1 MVTTIDTSNAAISPK
16 PKHDKLCILR
26 ESYLNLINK
35 LAPKVDKKV
44 RYCAALSINYH
55 YHCQQWKVKVH
66 RTPWWY
72 QKLKQIH
79 KDFLG
84 LFSLHVVR
92 ASQEL
97 LIDLGL
103 LERRFN
109 PGNGQDK
116 TYQYNLRWDKVQAA
130 LAAMRNQPAA
140 ETLTVSKT
148 KAAKAK
154 CGSKARRFRSE
165 SEGLTVEHHT
175 KIQSEAIRSNSQ
187 EESELENFYNP
198 EPNTADQ
205 AEEELLCDNAVLD
218 VEEEML
224 CDNAVLDVEE
234 ELLCDNAVLDVEEE
248 LLCDN
253 AGFDVE
259 EELLCDNAG
268 FDVEEELLCDNAG
281 FDVEEELLCD
291 NVGLDDVWESQE
303 QPSCHQEPSSAP
315 PKPRKSKKI
324 NARQSKICSAFLLDE
339 PVFIQW
345 WVNRLLKTKFG
356 TEELVLTPQA
366 FVRSSIRKHPEQAL
380 DMWDSFQSEMSHR
393 VENYNTRVEHGCQI
407 SREEQEQIQAIA
419 PFATPIERVA
429 ALPESRPEA
438 PAQSVA
444 VLPESQPLSPAQP
457 KASIQVEAP
466 PDAEN
471 PDAYQEW
478 KCTQEFAPAPEG
490 FFQQMMTRITGK
502 MSMPK
507 AEKVQRR
514 SVVSELER
522 LNADIL
528 DPVLRP
534 EVLRR
539 VMASDC
545 YVVDFDEQGVPYQVR
560 RL

>member
-1 MVTTIDTSNAAISPK
+1 MVTAIDTSNAAVSPK

-130 LAAMRNQPAA
+130 LAAMQNQPAA
-140 ETLTVSKT
+140 KTLAGSKT

-205 AEEELLCDNAVLD
+205 AEEE
-218 VEEEML
+218 ML
-224 CDNAVLDVEE
+224 CDNVVFDVEE
-234 ELLCDNAVLDVEEE
+234 ELLCDNAV
-248 LLCDN
+248 
-253 AGFDVE
+253 FDVE
-259 EELLCDNAG
+259 EELLCDNAV
-268 FDVEEELLCDNAG
+268 FDVEEELLCDNAV

-291 NVGLDDVWESQE
+291 NAVIEDVWESQE
-303 QPSCHQEPSSAP
+303 QPSCHEEPYPAP

-393 VENYNTRVEHGCQI
+393 VENYNTRLEHGCQI
-407 SREEQEQIQAIA
+407 SREEHEQIQAIA
-419 PFATPIERVA
+419 PFAMPIERAA

-438 PAQSVA
+438 PAQLVA
-444 VLPESQPLSPAQP
+444 TLPESQPKAPAQP
-457 KASIQVEAP
+457 KASTQIEAP

-478 KCTQEFAPAPEG
+478 KSTQEFAPAPEG

-507 AEKVQRR
+507 AEKVERR
-514 SVVSELER
+514 GVVSELER

-539 VMASDC
+539 VMASDS

-560 RL
+560 RV

>member
-1 MVTTIDTSNAAISPK
+1 MITAIHTSIAAVNPKTSIASFPSKTKISLFYREHK
-16 PKHDKLCILR
+16 ELLEYLDQEIKTRVSCCGAKLF
-26 ESYLNLINK
+26 
-35 LAPKVDKKV
+35 
-44 RYCAALSINYH
+44 NYFGRWTD
-55 YHCQQWKVKVH
+55 WKV
-66 RTPWWY
+66 PLYNNEWIY
-72 QKLKQIH
+72 QPLMQIYEDLMREH
-79 KDFLG
+79 
-84 LFSLHVVR
+84 SLHVIR
-92 ASQEL
+92 EAIAL
-97 LIDLGL
+97 LIRLGF
-103 LERRFN
+103 LERRKN
-109 PGNGQDK
+109 LRANNWRNGQDRV
-116 TYQYNLRWDKVQAA
+116 YQYRLRKDRLEAA
-130 LAAMRNQPAA
+130 LLSFEASKSA
-140 ETLTVSKT
+140 ESIETNPFV
-148 KAAKAK
+148 
-154 CGSKARRFRSE
+154 RSE
-165 SEGLTVEHHT
+165 RQKLSSESSSFSVERHT
-175 KIQSEAIRSNSQ
+175 QIHSIDCSINSLRECVVEKEVEEEEACQ
-187 EESELENFYNP
+187 EEEVPWNLIEQRTIITIEQEIQELYGFG
-198 EPNTADQ
+198 D
-205 AEEELLCDNAVLD
+205 EEELSQDQSVIDESHFSA
-218 VEEEML
+218 
-224 CDNAVLDVEE
+224 APVEE
-234 ELLCDNAVLDVEEE
+234 ELEEE
-248 LLCDN
+248 PQEAADLRKQ
-253 AGFDVE
+253 V
-259 EELLCDNAG
+259 
-268 FDVEEELLCDNAG
+268 
-281 FDVEEELLCD
+281 LCD
-291 NVGLDDVWESQE
+291 NVIIEDVWDSQE
-303 QPSCHQEPSSAP
+303 QPSCHEEPFSAP
-315 PKPRKSKKI
+315 PKPRKQKKF

-356 TEELVLTPQA
+356 AEELVLTPQA
-366 FVRSSIRKHPEQAL
+366 FVRSSIRKRPEQAL

>member
-1 MVTTIDTSNAAISPK
+1 
-16 PKHDKLCILR
+16 
-26 ESYLNLINK
+26 
-35 LAPKVDKKV
+35 
-44 RYCAALSINYH
+44 
-55 YHCQQWKVKVH
+55 
-66 RTPWWY
+66 
-72 QKLKQIH
+72 
-79 KDFLG
+79 
-84 LFSLHVVR
+84 
-92 ASQEL
+92 
-97 LIDLGL
+97 LGL

-205 AEEELLCDNAVLD
+205 AEEELLCDNAGY
-218 VEEEML
+218 
-224 CDNAVLDVEE
+224 DVEE
-234 ELLCDNAVLDVEEE
+234 ELPCDNAGYDVEEE

-253 AGFDVE
+253 AGYDVEEELPCDNAGYDVE

-268 FDVEEELLCDNAG
+268 YDVEEELLCDNAG
-281 FDVEEELLCD
+281 YDVEEELLCD
-291 NVGLDDVWESQE
+291 NAGLEDVWESQE

-438 PAQSVA
+438 PAQLVA
-444 VLPESQPLSPAQP
+444 ALPESQPEAPAQ
-457 KASIQVEAP
+457 IEAP

-502 MSMPK
+502 RSMPK
-507 AEKVQRR
+507 AEKVERR
-514 SVVSELER
+514 PAVSELER

-539 VMASDC
+539 VMASDS

-560 RL
+560 KL

>member
-1 MVTTIDTSNAAISPK
+1 
-16 PKHDKLCILR
+16 
-26 ESYLNLINK
+26 
-35 LAPKVDKKV
+35 
-44 RYCAALSINYH
+44 
-55 YHCQQWKVKVH
+55 
-66 RTPWWY
+66 
-72 QKLKQIH
+72 
-79 KDFLG
+79 
-84 LFSLHVVR
+84 
-92 ASQEL
+92 
-97 LIDLGL
+97 LGL

-130 LAAMRNQPAA
+130 LAAMQNQPAA
-140 ETLTVSKT
+140 KTLAVSKT

-175 KIQSEAIRSNSQ
+175 KIRSEAIRSNSQ

-205 AEEELLCDNAVLD
+205 AEELLCDNAAID
-218 VEEEML
+218 
-224 CDNAVLDVEE
+224 DEE
-234 ELLCDNAVLDVEEE
+234 ELLCDNAAIDDEEE

-253 AGFDVE
+253 AAIDDE
-259 EELLCDNAG
+259 EELLCDNA
-268 FDVEEELLCDNAG
+268 AI
-281 FDVEEELLCD
+281 
-291 NVGLDDVWESQE
+291 DDVWESQE
-303 QPSCHQEPSSAP
+303 QQIYHKEPCSAP

-366 FVRSSIRKHPEQAL
+366 FVRSSIRRRPEQAL

-419 PFATPIERVA
+419 PYATPIERVA

-438 PAQSVA
+438 PAQLVA
-444 VLPESQPLSPAQP
+444 TLPESQPLSPAQS
-457 KASIQVEAP
+457 KASTQIEAP

-478 KCTQEFAPAPEG
+478 KSTQEFAPAPPG
-490 FFQQMMTRITGK
+490 FFQQMMTRIKGK

-507 AEKVQRR
+507 AEKVERR
-514 SVVSELER
+514 PAVSELER

-539 VMASDC
+539 VMASDA

-560 RL
+560 RV

>member
-1 MVTTIDTSNAAISPK
+1 MVTAIDTSNAAVSPK

-35 LAPKVDKKV
+35 LAPKADKKV

-130 LAAMRNQPAA
+130 LAAMQNQPAA
-140 ETLTVSKT
+140 KTLAVSKT

-154 CGSKARRFRSE
+154 CDSKPRRFRSE

-175 KIQSEAIRSNSQ
+175 KIQSEAIRSNTQ

-198 EPNTADQ
+198 EPNAADQ
-205 AEEELLCDNAVLD
+205 VEELLCDNVAIDDEDEDEEEELLCDNA
-218 VEEEML
+218 
-224 CDNAVLDVEE
+224 AI
-234 ELLCDNAVLDVEEE
+234 
-248 LLCDN
+248 
-253 AGFDVE
+253 
-259 EELLCDNAG
+259 
-268 FDVEEELLCDNAG
+268 
-281 FDVEEELLCD
+281 
-291 NVGLDDVWESQE
+291 DDVWESQE
-303 QPSCHQEPSSAP
+303 QQTYHEEPCSAP

-393 VENYNTRVEHGCQI
+393 VENYNTRLEHGCKI
-407 SREEQEQIQAIA
+407 SPEEQEQIQAIA

-438 PAQSVA
+438 PVQSVVA
-444 VLPESQPLSPAQP
+444 LPESQPEVSAQ
-457 KASIQVEAP
+457 IEAP

-502 MSMPK
+502 KSMPK
-507 AEKVQRR
+507 AEKVERR
-514 SVVSELER
+514 PVVSELER

-539 VMASDC
+539 VMASDS

-560 RL
+560 RV

>member
-1 MVTTIDTSNAAISPK
+1 MITAIHTSTATVNPKTSITSFPSKTKISLFYREHK
-16 PKHDKLCILR
+16 ELLEYLDQEIKTRVSCCGAKLF
-26 ESYLNLINK
+26 
-35 LAPKVDKKV
+35 
-44 RYCAALSINYH
+44 NYFGRWTD
-55 YHCQQWKVKVH
+55 WKV
-66 RTPWWY
+66 PLYNNEWIY
-72 QKLKQIH
+72 QPLMQIYQDLMREH
-79 KDFLG
+79 
-84 LFSLHVVR
+84 SLHVIR
-92 ASQEL
+92 EAIAL
-97 LIDLGL
+97 LIRLGF
-103 LERRFN
+103 LERRKN
-109 PGNGQDK
+109 LRANNWRNGQDRV
-116 TYQYNLRWDKVQAA
+116 YQYRLRKDRLEAA
-130 LAAMRNQPAA
+130 LLSF
-140 ETLTVSKT
+140 E
-148 KAAKAK
+148 AAKSAE
-154 CGSKARRFRSE
+154 STQTNPFVRSE
-165 SEGLTVEHHT
+165 RQKLSCESGSFSVERHT
-175 KIQSEAIRSNSQ
+175 QIHSIDCSTNSLREYVVEKEVEQ
-187 EESELENFYNP
+187 EEEACQEEETPWDLIEQQTIITIEQDIQNLYGLG
-198 EPNTADQ
+198 D
-205 AEEELLCDNAVLD
+205 EEELSQDQSVIDESHFSA
-218 VEEEML
+218 
-224 CDNAVLDVEE
+224 APVEE
-234 ELLCDNAVLDVEEE
+234 ELEEVAELGEQVLCDNT
-248 LLCDN
+248 LL
-253 AGFDVE
+253 E
-259 EELLCDNAG
+259 
-268 FDVEEELLCDNAG
+268 
-281 FDVEEELLCD
+281 
-291 NVGLDDVWESQE
+291 DVWESQE
-303 QPSCHQEPSSAP
+303 QPSCYEEPCSVP
-315 PKPRKSKKI
+315 PKPRKQKKF

-366 FVRSSIRKHPEQAL
+366 FVRSSIRRRPEQAL

-419 PFATPIERVA
+419 PFATPTERVA
-429 ALPESRPEA
+429 ALPESRLEP

-444 VLPESQPLSPAQP
+444 ALPEFQPLSPAQP
-457 KASIQVEAP
+457 KASTQIEAP

-478 KCTQEFAPAPEG
+478 KSTQEFAPAPEG

-514 SVVSELER
+514 PVVSELER

>member
-1 MVTTIDTSNAAISPK
+1 MVTAIDTSNAAVSPK

-72 QKLKQIH
+72 RKLKQIH

-130 LAAMRNQPAA
+130 LAAMQNQPAA
-140 ETLTVSKT
+140 KTLAVSKT

-198 EPNTADQ
+198 EPNTASQ
-205 AEEELLCDNAVLD
+205 
-218 VEEEML
+218 
-224 CDNAVLDVEE
+224 VEE
-234 ELLCDNAVLDVEEE
+234 ELLCDNAGFDVEEE

-291 NVGLDDVWESQE
+291 NAGFDVEEELLCDNAGFDDVWESQE
-303 QPSCHQEPSSAP
+303 QQTYHEEPCSAP

-429 ALPESRPEA
+429 ALPESQPEA

-457 KASIQVEAP
+457 KASTQVEAP

-490 FFQQMMTRITGK
+490 FFQQMMTRIKGK

-507 AEKVQRR
+507 AEKVERR
-514 SVVSELER
+514 PAVSELER

-539 VMASDC
+539 VMASDS

-560 RL
+560 RV

>member
-1 MVTTIDTSNAAISPK
+1 MITTIDTSNAAISPK

-130 LAAMRNQPAA
+130 LAAMQNQPAA
-140 ETLTVSKT
+140 KTLAGSKN

-154 CGSKARRFRSE
+154 SGSKARRFRSE
-165 SEGLTVEHHT
+165 SEELTVEHHT

-205 AEEELLCDNAVLD
+205 AEEE
-218 VEEEML
+218 M
-224 CDNAVLDVEE
+224 
-234 ELLCDNAVLDVEEE
+234 
-248 LLCDN
+248 LCDN

-259 EELLCDNAG
+259 EEMLCDNAE
-268 FDVEEELLCDNAG
+268 FE
-281 FDVEEELLCD
+281 
-291 NVGLDDVWESQE
+291 DVWESQE

-407 SREEQEQIQAIA
+407 SPEEQEQIQAIA
-419 PFATPIERVA
+419 PFAMPIERAA

-438 PAQSVA
+438 PVQLVVA
-444 VLPESQPLSPAQP
+444 LPESQPEVPAQ
-457 KASIQVEAP
+457 IEAP

-478 KCTQEFAPAPEG
+478 KCTQEFASAPEG
-490 FFQQMMTRITGK
+490 FFQQMMTRITVK
-502 MSMPK
+502 RSMPK
-507 AEKVQRR
+507 AEKVERR
-514 SVVSELER
+514 PAVSELER

-539 VMASDC
+539 VMASDS

-560 RL
+560 RV

>member
-1 MVTTIDTSNAAISPK
+1 MVTAIDTSNAAVSPK

-72 QKLKQIH
+72 RKLKQIH

-130 LAAMRNQPAA
+130 LAAMQNQPAA
-140 ETLTVSKT
+140 KTLAVSKT

-154 CGSKARRFRSE
+154 CSSKARRFRSE

-175 KIQSEAIRSNSQ
+175 KIQSEAIRSNTQ
-187 EESELENFYNP
+187 EESELENFYSP

-205 AEEELLCDNAVLD
+205 AEEELLCDNAAFED
-218 VEEEML
+218 
-224 CDNAVLDVEE
+224 EE
-234 ELLCDNAVLDVEEE
+234 ELLCDNAAFE
-248 LLCDN
+248 
-253 AGFDVE
+253 
-259 EELLCDNAG
+259 
-268 FDVEEELLCDNAG
+268 
-281 FDVEEELLCD
+281 
-291 NVGLDDVWESQE
+291 DVWESQE
-303 QPSCHQEPSSAP
+303 QLSCHQEPSSAP

-419 PFATPIERVA
+419 PYATPIERVA

-438 PAQSVA
+438 PAQ
-444 VLPESQPLSPAQP
+444 PE
-457 KASIQVEAP
+457 ASTQVEAP

-471 PDAYQEW
+471 PNAYQEW
-478 KCTQEFAPAPEG
+478 KSTQEYSPAPSG

-502 MSMPK
+502 RSMPK
-507 AEKVQRR
+507 GEKVERR
-514 SVVSELER
+514 PVVSELER

-539 VMASDC
+539 VMASDS

>member
-1 MVTTIDTSNAAISPK
+1 MITAIDTSNAAVSPK

-35 LAPKVDKKV
+35 LAPNVDKKV

-130 LAAMRNQPAA
+130 LAAMQNQPAA
-140 ETLTVSKT
+140 KTLAGSKT

-154 CGSKARRFRSE
+154 CGSKPRRFRSE

-198 EPNTADQ
+198 ELNTADQ
-205 AEEELLCDNAVLD
+205 
-218 VEEEML
+218 
-224 CDNAVLDVEE
+224 
-234 ELLCDNAVLDVEEE
+234 
-248 LLCDN
+248 
-253 AGFDVE
+253 
-259 EELLCDNAG
+259 
-268 FDVEEELLCDNAG
+268 
-281 FDVEEELLCD
+281 VEEELLCD
-291 NVGLDDVWESQE
+291 NVAIDDEEELLCDNVAIDDEEELLCDNAAIDDVWESQE
-303 QPSCHQEPSSAP
+303 QQTYHEEPSSAP

-366 FVRSSIRKHPEQAL
+366 FVRSSIRKYPEQAL

-393 VENYNTRVEHGCQI
+393 VENYNTRLEHGCQI

-419 PFATPIERVA
+419 PYATPIERVA
-429 ALPESRPEA
+429 ALPESRLEA
-438 PAQSVA
+438 PAQSVVA
-444 VLPESQPLSPAQP
+444 LPESQPEAPAQP
-457 KASIQVEAP
+457 KASTQIEAP

-478 KCTQEFAPAPEG
+478 KCTQEYSPAPEG

-514 SVVSELER
+514 PAVSELER

-539 VMASDC
+539 VMASNS